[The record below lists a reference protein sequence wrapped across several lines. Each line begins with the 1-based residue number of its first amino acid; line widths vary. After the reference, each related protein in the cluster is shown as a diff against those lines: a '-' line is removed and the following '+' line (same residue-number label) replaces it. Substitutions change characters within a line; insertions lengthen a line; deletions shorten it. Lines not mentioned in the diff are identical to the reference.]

1 MSEGPVLTNLWLP
14 ILQFAAL
21 VVVFVCLHRM
31 EKKKRELVDTANDLA
46 ELAQKMYRKEDADK
60 IVKVMEDRIGQ
71 SVKIKSIIDG

>member
-1 MSEGPVLTNLWLP
+1 
-14 ILQFAAL
+14 
-21 VVVFVCLHRM
+21 M